1 MTKQFLSHSS
11 LTVLKHAVISI
22 CHFLSATSLTNT
34 NSTKILELEDEL
46 SSSLRDAVAGRDE
59 IEVATFLED
68 EVLALGAICARLA
81 TLAGTRDMTSWMQED
96 EGGKQSNAWDI
107 MMAIAERGRLGYR
120 EEEQVRLACLCFG
133 NVATD
138 LALVCQMIEQ
148 ALNVLNLHIIWKAR
162 GLTSAVD
169 PSADEIQYGESLREQ
184 RESLME
190 KLVEYAV
197 GTQSNTA
204 EGVKRTVSL
213 LTGELDTSLIFLK
226 IGFPDSN
233 EPARS
238 LLPNRDCG
246 P

>member
-1 MTKQFLSHSS
+1 
-11 LTVLKHAVISI
+11 
-22 CHFLSATSLTNT
+22 
-34 NSTKILELEDEL
+34 
-46 SSSLRDAVAGRDE
+46 
-59 IEVATFLED
+59 
-68 EVLALGAICARLA
+68 
-81 TLAGTRDMTSWMQED
+81 
-96 EGGKQSNAWDI
+96 
-107 MMAIAERGRLGYR
+107 
-120 EEEQVRLACLCFG
+120 
-133 NVATD
+133 
-138 LALVCQMIEQ
+138 MIEQ

-226 IGFPDSN
+226 IGFPDSY